1 MHYHTQIFSFWEKG
15 LNLPEKEM
23 QYHLME
29 KQLVLE
35 QNTNPP
41 DKFKVTPCQKDTSLS
56 LINILKKHKNA
67 FHCEHNLI
75 VKQESFIHQFSTI
88 TFNS

>member
-35 QNTNPP
+35 QKNTNQQ
-41 DKFKVTPCQKDTSLS
+41 DKFKVAPCQKDTSFS
-56 LINILKKHKNA
+56 LINI
-67 FHCEHNLI
+67 
-75 VKQESFIHQFSTI
+75 
-88 TFNS
+88 